1 MSRVGFYGKDQ
12 SEARKTGPDW
22 PILPCK
28 DLFLGNTTS
37 GSDIALLKEGNITSE
52 GDIAL
57 FFLLRRKAGTAV
69 KEMSIYM
76 CSVCFYRKSVDE
88 GDFNRRKAAQRVLQW
103 QGAEQRSFAYV
114 EL

>member
-22 PILPCK
+22 PILLPCK

-37 GSDIALLKEGNITSE
+37 GSEIALAL
-52 GDIAL
+52 ALFYFFL
-57 FFLLRRKAGTAV
+57 FFLRRNAGTAI
-69 KEMSIYM
+69 KEMYL
-76 CSVCFYRKSVDE
+76 CSVCFYRNSVDE

-103 QGAEQRSFAYV
+103 HTELSNVILPALSCNYV